1 MWYIVTYDAR
11 TLQNVFT
18 EVLNDLMIGAAAAGA
33 TPSSSTV
40 YRVIDILQHIQ
51 SQPRIAHYR
60 GGYTYVASVR
70 SIEDT
75 L

>member
-1 MWYIVTYDAR
+1 MTFGRVAEALPR
-11 TLQNVFT
+11 G
-18 EVLNDLMIGAAAAGA
+18 LNDLMIDAAAAGA

-60 GGYTYVASVR
+60 AGYTYVASVR